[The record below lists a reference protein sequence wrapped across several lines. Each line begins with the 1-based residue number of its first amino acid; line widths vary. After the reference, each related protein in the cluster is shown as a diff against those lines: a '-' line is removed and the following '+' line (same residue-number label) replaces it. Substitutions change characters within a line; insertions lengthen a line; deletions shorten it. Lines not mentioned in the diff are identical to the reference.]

1 MGQYVTATGFK
12 RRTLLQIK
20 QDLETELKAVFGPSF
35 ETTPESPNGYLVA
48 MLAKAL
54 SSLQELGQEIYDAHN
69 PATATGLALDY
80 IMAVA
85 GMTRRAAT
93 PCRGPV
99 VCYTDQDSLTIPAGS
114 SVMRQRGAL
123 RFTLD
128 TDLYIGGNYCNAWIL
143 AADQSPAGTTTD
155 FEIYVPAADG
165 KLALDIELQ
174 FTNSGRTS
182 TQILQLLGDALSRD
196 TSAEFSCHMDGGLLY
211 INCVRPCSLEDLPA
225 VAKVVGRGMA
235 GDFTAT
241 EPGFQTANVGEIRSV
256 VSSIDGWTGCDN
268 LESLTP
274 GADYESDTEALTR
287 FYAHVDSTKG
297 NATDE
302 AIAAQVRDNVPGV
315 TLARVKSN
323 RLLTTDADGRPG
335 KSFETLVVGGE
346 DLDVAQAIYK
356 SQPAGIQS
364 YGNTSVTF
372 LDANGDEQLIQFSR
386 PVPKYLWIKVTGSL
400 YSEEDFPG
408 VDVLKQAILDWSSG
422 EYIMGKDVIQS
433 RIAVPIGQV
442 PGVGNVTIQ
451 AALSDTPTGA
461 HTYTATS
468 IPVGLTAYAVASLDR
483 MEVTL
488 S

>member
-35 ETTPESPNGYLVA
+35 ETAPESPNGYLVA
-48 MLAKAL
+48 MLAKSL

-69 PATATGLALDY
+69 PITASGLSLDY
-80 IMAVA
+80 ILSIVGMA
-85 GMTRRAAT
+85 RRAAT

-99 VCYTDQDSLTIPAGS
+99 VCYTDQDSLTLPAGS

-128 TDLYIGGNYCNAWIL
+128 QELTISGETALNSVTFAPDSAPSQGPHLFVFDFGTYSPTGATSAAIL
-143 AADQSPAGTTTD
+143 AGLKAMLDASASFGGTATMMGTSLRIDRPTAFDVQSFPD
-155 FEIYVPAADG
+155 
-165 KLALDIELQ
+165 
-174 FTNSGRTS
+174 
-182 TQILQLLGDALSRD
+182 
-196 TSAEFSCHMDGGLLY
+196 
-211 INCVRPCSLEDLPA
+211 
-225 VAKVVGRGMA
+225 VAKVSGRGVA
-235 GDFTAT
+235 GNFTAVST
-241 EPGFQTANVGEIRSV
+241 GYQTADVGEVRSV

-268 LESLTP
+268 LEALTP
-274 GADYESDTEALTR
+274 GADYESDTETLTR

-297 NATDE
+297 NATDD

-356 SQPAGIQS
+356 SQAAGIQS

-422 EYIMGKDVIQS
+422 EYTMGKDVIQS
-433 RIAVPIGQV
+433 RVAVPVGQV
-442 PGVGNVTIQ
+442 PGIGNVTIQ
-451 AALSDTPTGA
+451 AALSDTPTGT
-461 HTYTATS
+461 HTYTATA
-468 IPVGLTAYAVASLDR
+468 IPVGLTEYAVASLDR

-488 S
+488 A

>member
-20 QDLETELKAVFGPSF
+20 QDLETELKAVFGQSF
-35 ETTPESPNGYLVA
+35 ETAPESPNGYLVA

-93 PCRGPV
+93 PCSGPV
-99 VCYTDQDSLTIPAGS
+99 VCYTDQDSLTIPDGS
-114 SVMRQRGAL
+114 SVMRQRGTL

-128 TDLYIGGNYCNAWIL
+128 QELTISGNVGLNSVTFDPDGTPGQGPYLFIFDFGIYSPTGATSAAILVNLKTLLESSSSFGGVATIVGTSL
-143 AADQSPAGTTTD
+143 RIDRAAPFAVQAFPDEAK
-155 FEIYVPAADG
+155 I
-165 KLALDIELQ
+165 
-174 FTNSGRTS
+174 SGR
-182 TQILQLLGDALSRD
+182 G
-196 TSAEFSCHMDGGLLY
+196 
-211 INCVRPCSLEDLPA
+211 
-225 VAKVVGRGMA
+225 VAGN
-235 GDFTAT
+235 FTAVS
-241 EPGFQTANVGEIRSV
+241 PGYQTADVGEVRVI
-256 VSSIDGWTGCDN
+256 VSAVEGWTGCDN
-268 LESLTP
+268 LEALTP
-274 GADYESDTEALTR
+274 GADYESDPEALTR

-356 SQPAGIQS
+356 SQAAGIQS

-408 VDVLKQAILDWSSG
+408 VDALKQAILDWSTG
-422 EYIMGKDVIQS
+422 EYTMGKDVIQS

-461 HTYTATS
+461 HTYTGTS

-488 S
+488 A

>member
-35 ETTPESPNGYLVA
+35 ETAPESPNGYLVA

-69 PATATGLALDY
+69 PVTARGLSLDY
-80 IMAVA
+80 ILSIV
-85 GMTRRAAT
+85 GMQRRAAT

-99 VCYTDQDSLTIPAGS
+99 VCYTDQDSITIPAGS

-128 TDLYIGGNYCNAWIL
+128 QELTISGETGLNSVTFAPDSDPTQGPYLFIFDFGTYSPTGSTSAAIL
-143 AADQSPAGTTTD
+143 ASLRAMLDASASFGGTTTM
-155 FEIYVPAADG
+155 VG
-165 KLALDIELQ
+165 
-174 FTNSGRTS
+174 TS
-182 TQILQLLGDALSRD
+182 LRID
-196 TSAEFSCHMDGGLLY
+196 
-211 INCVRPCSLEDLPA
+211 RPTAFDVQAFPD
-225 VAKVVGRGMA
+225 VAKVAGRGVA
-235 GDFTAT
+235 GTFTAVST
-241 EPGFQTANVGEIRSV
+241 GYQTADVGEVRYV

-268 LESLTP
+268 LEALTP
-274 GADYESDTEALTR
+274 GADYESDTDALTR

-297 NATDE
+297 NSTDE

-315 TLARVKSN
+315 TFARVKSN
-323 RLLTTDADGRPG
+323 RLLTTDEDGRPG

-356 SQPAGIQS
+356 SQAAGIQS

-408 VDVLKQAILDWSSG
+408 VDALKQAILDWSTG
-422 EYIMGKDVIQS
+422 EYTMGKDVIQS
-433 RIAVPIGQV
+433 RIAVPVGQV

-451 AALSDTPTGA
+451 AALSDSPTGT

-468 IPVGLTAYAVASLDR
+468 IPVSPTAYAVASLDR
-483 MEVTL
+483 MEVNLT
-488 S
+488 

>member
-35 ETTPESPNGYLVA
+35 ETAPESPNGYLVA

-69 PATATGLALDY
+69 PVTASGLSLDY
-80 IMAVA
+80 ILSIVGMA
-85 GMTRRAAT
+85 RRAAT

-99 VCYTDQDSLTIPAGS
+99 VCYTDRDSLTIPAGS

-128 TDLYIGGNYCNAWIL
+128 QELTISGETGLNSVTFAPDSDPTQGPHLFVFDFGAYSPTGSTSAAIL
-143 AADQSPAGTTTD
+143 ASLKVMLDASASFGGTTTMTGTSLRID
-155 FEIYVPAADG
+155 
-165 KLALDIELQ
+165 
-174 FTNSGRTS
+174 RT
-182 TQILQLLGDALSRD
+182 TAFDVQAFPD
-196 TSAEFSCHMDGGLLY
+196 
-211 INCVRPCSLEDLPA
+211 
-225 VAKVVGRGMA
+225 VAKVSGRGVA
-235 GDFTAT
+235 GNFTAVST
-241 EPGFQTANVGEIRSV
+241 GYQTADVGEVRSV
-256 VSSIDGWTGCDN
+256 VSGIDGWTGCDN
-268 LESLTP
+268 LEALTP

-335 KSFETLVVGGE
+335 KSFETLVVGGT

-356 SQPAGIQS
+356 SQAAGIQS

-400 YSEEDFPG
+400 YSEEDYPG
-408 VDVLKQAILDWSSG
+408 ADALKQAILDWSTG
-422 EYIMGKDVIQS
+422 EYTMGKDVIQS
-433 RIAVPIGQV
+433 RIAVPVGQV

-451 AALSDTPTGA
+451 AALSDTPTGT
-461 HTYTATS
+461 HTYTATA
-468 IPVGLTAYAVASLDR
+468 IPVGLTEYAVASLDR

-488 S
+488 A

>member
-1 MGQYVTATGFK
+1 MGQYVTDTGFK

-35 ETTPESPNGYLVA
+35 ETAPESPNGYLVA

-69 PATATGLALDY
+69 PVTARGLSLDY
-80 IMAVA
+80 ILSIV
-85 GMTRRAAT
+85 GMQRRAAT
-93 PCRGPV
+93 SCRGLV

-128 TDLYIGGNYCNAWIL
+128 QELTISGETGLNSVTFAPDSAPAQGPYLFVFDFGTYSPMGTTSATIL
-143 AADQSPAGTTTD
+143 ASLKNMLDASASFGGTTAM
-155 FEIYVPAADG
+155 VG
-165 KLALDIELQ
+165 
-174 FTNSGRTS
+174 TS
-182 TQILQLLGDALSRD
+182 LHIDRPTAFD
-196 TSAEFSCHMDGGLLY
+196 
-211 INCVRPCSLEDLPA
+211 VRAFPG
-225 VAKVVGRGMA
+225 VAKVTGRGVA
-235 GDFTAT
+235 GNFTAVST
-241 EPGFQTANVGEIRSV
+241 GYQTADIGEVRSV
-256 VSSIDGWTGCDN
+256 VSSIDGWTGCNN
-268 LESLTP
+268 LEALTP
-274 GADYESDTEALTR
+274 GADYESDTDALTR

-315 TLARVKSN
+315 TLARVISN
-323 RLLTTDADGRPG
+323 RLLATDAAGRPG

-356 SQPAGIQS
+356 SQSAGIQS
-364 YGNTSVTF
+364 YGNTSVMF

-408 VDVLKQAILDWSSG
+408 VDTLKQAILDWTTG
-422 EYIMGKDVIQS
+422 EYTMGKDVIQS

-451 AALSDTPTGA
+451 AALSTTPTGA
-461 HTYTATS
+461 HTYTDTS
-468 IPVGLTAYAVASLDR
+468 IPVGLTEYAVASLDR

-488 S
+488 T